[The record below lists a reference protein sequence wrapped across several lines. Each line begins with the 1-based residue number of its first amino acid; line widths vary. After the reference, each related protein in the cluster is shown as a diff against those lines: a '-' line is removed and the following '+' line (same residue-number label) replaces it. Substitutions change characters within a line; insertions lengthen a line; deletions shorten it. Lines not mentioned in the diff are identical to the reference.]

1 MREFI
6 KMFFWG
12 MACFFVPF
20 FIFAIALVLFV
31 FYGFQA
37 LMFITMIIYGVCWL
51 FARNPAEARDFAH
64 AFFYFGAISMVMF
77 GLSVAFLGQVHKLFR
92 AMRARLKP
100 PLIPYPSDPFTG
112 NNP

>member
-20 FIFAIALVLFV
+20 FVFAIALVLMV
-31 FYGFQA
+31 AYGFEA
-37 LMFITMIIYGVCWL
+37 LIFMAMIISGFFWL
-51 FARNPAEARDFAH
+51 VTRDAAMAH

-92 AMRARLKP
+92 AVRARRTT